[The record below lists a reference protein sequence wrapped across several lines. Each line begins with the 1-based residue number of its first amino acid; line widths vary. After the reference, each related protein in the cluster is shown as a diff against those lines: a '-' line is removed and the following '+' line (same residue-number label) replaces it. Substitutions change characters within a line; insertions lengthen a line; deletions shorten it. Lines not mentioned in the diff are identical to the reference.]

1 MLQGSSHIGVPLSF
15 LSHALSCFFI
25 LLLWQLKEKALI
37 KILQVVTFETT
48 AILGVAT
55 WSKNCS

>member
-15 LSHALSCFFI
+15 LSVALSCFFI

-37 KILQVVTFETT
+37 KILQVVTFEIR
-48 AILGVAT
+48 AILGATT
-55 WSKNCS
+55 WSKNCC